1 MNVYKKSILI
11 IGIITIIG
19 IAGFFVWNYLQSKP
33 DEKETKKQETIEE
46 LLEKSVDT
54 EVISTNLA
62 DEGLAKVKLKI
73 ITTSKKNAKELTK
86 LSFLTESTIIK
97 YFNGLTKQEMTG
109 PGAIEAIESKLKDDL
124 NKALG
129 HEYVTKVYIVEHMVQ

>member
-19 IAGFFVWNYLQSKP
+19 IAGFFIWNYMLSKP
-33 DEKETKKQETIEE
+33 DDKETKKQETIEE

-54 EVISTNLA
+54 EVITTNLA
-62 DEGLAKVKLKI
+62 DDGLAKMKFKI
-73 ITTSKKNAKELTK
+73 ITTSKKNAEELTK

-109 PGAIEAIESKLKDDL
+109 PGAIEAIENKLKDDL

-129 HEYVTKVYIVEHMVQ
+129 LEHITKVYIVEHMVQ

>member
-19 IAGFFVWNYLQSKP
+19 VAGFFTWNYLQTKP
-33 DEKETKKQETIEE
+33 DEKETKKQETIEN
-46 LLEKSVDT
+46 LLEKSVET
-54 EVISTNLA
+54 ETITTNLA
-62 DEGLAKVKLKI
+62 DVGLAKMKFKI
-73 ITTSKKNAKELTK
+73 ITNSKKNAEELTK

-97 YFNGLTKQEMTG
+97 YFNGVTKQEMTG
-109 PGAIEAIESKLKDDL
+109 TGAIETIENKLKDDL

>member
-19 IAGFFVWNYLQSKP
+19 IAGFFVWNYLQSKS

-109 PGAIEAIESKLKDDL
+109 TGAIETIESNLKDDL

>member
-11 IGIITIIG
+11 IAIITIIG
-19 IAGFFVWNYLQSKP
+19 IAGFFTWNYLQTKP
-33 DEKETKKQETIEE
+33 DKETKKQETIEE

-54 EVISTNLA
+54 EVIATNLA
-62 DEGLAKVKLKI
+62 DQGMAKMKFKI
-73 ITTSKKNAKELTK
+73 ITTSKKNAEELTK

-97 YFNGLTKQEMTG
+97 YFNGLTKKEMTG
-109 PGAIEAIESKLKDDL
+109 PGAIESIETKLMDNL

-129 HEYVTKVYIVEHMVQ
+129 HEYVTRIYIVEHMVQ

>member
-109 PGAIEAIESKLKDDL
+109 PGAIETIESKLKDDL

>member
-19 IAGFFVWNYLQSKP
+19 IAGFFTWDYLKSKP
-33 DEKETKKQETIEE
+33 DEKETTKQESIEE
-46 LLEKSVDT
+46 ILEKSIDT
-54 EVISTNLA
+54 EEITTNLA
-62 DEGLAKVKLKI
+62 DQGIAKMKFKI
-73 ITTSKKNAKELTK
+73 ITTSKKNAEELTK

-97 YFNGLTKQEMTG
+97 YFNGMTKQEMTG
-109 PGAIEAIESKLKDDL
+109 QGAIETIETSLKDNL

-129 HEYVTKVYIVEHMVQ
+129 HEYVTKIYIVEHMVQ